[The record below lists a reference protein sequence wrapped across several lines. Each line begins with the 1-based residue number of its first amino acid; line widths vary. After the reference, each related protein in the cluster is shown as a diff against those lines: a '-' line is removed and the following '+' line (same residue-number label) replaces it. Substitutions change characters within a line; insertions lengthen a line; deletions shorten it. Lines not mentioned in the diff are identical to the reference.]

1 MSGLTMQKTL
11 KPFSGNGEGLDAQ
24 GHGHAASRLTLMQ
37 TPRRRIPS
45 PHILQGMKTLPNLF
59 SAANAR
65 ASRME
70 WGRKRRDAGWNKF
83 TYPLQVTKICDFN
96 SEQADE
102 RLDEIGFMDKHFS
115 SHE

>member
-1 MSGLTMQKTL
+1 MNGLTMQKRL

-24 GHGHAASRLTLMQ
+24 GHGQAACRLTLMQ
-37 TPRRRIPS
+37 TSHRRIPS
-45 PHILQGMKTLPNLF
+45 PHILQGMKTLPDLF

-65 ASRME
+65 ASWME
-70 WGRKRRDAGWNKF
+70 WGRKRRDARCNKF

-102 RLDEIGFMDKHFS
+102 RLDQIRFMDKQFS